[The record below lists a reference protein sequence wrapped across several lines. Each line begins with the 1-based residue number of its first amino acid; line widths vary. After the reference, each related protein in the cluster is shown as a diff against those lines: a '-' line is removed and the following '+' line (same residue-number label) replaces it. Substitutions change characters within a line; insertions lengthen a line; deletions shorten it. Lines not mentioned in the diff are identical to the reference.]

1 MDSCREVPYAAIAPG
16 QPLVFCLLPVPELAS
31 LASSIIPAAQVQVK
45 TGPPAASLQIAMAGK
60 ATPSEMMRRTLA
72 LSRMHAHRRTVGRA
86 TNGFGNALRSG
97 YEIAS
102 GNPG

>member
-1 MDSCREVPYAAIAPG
+1 MDSCREVPYAAIAQG
-16 QPLVFCLLPVPELAS
+16 QPLVFCLLPVPELAA
-31 LASSIIPAAQVQVK
+31 LASSIIPAAQVQVR
-45 TGPPAASLQIAMAGK
+45 TLGSQPTSLAMAGK
-60 ATPSEMMRRTLA
+60 ATPSEMMRRMLA